1 VKELSIKSNLFV
13 PTVARTG
20 EVFQRADRHNRVV
33 LVNWT
38 MIYPALLPDFH
49 PSDIA
54 SGNVLELSLAQ
65 REARGSRH
73 LWVGQRPFQQA
84 APTAS
89 YIKDMACARY
99 SGRMEMIVDLAQLSC
114 WKVLGIVVVSPHG
127 A

>member
-1 VKELSIKSNLFV
+1 M
-13 PTVARTG
+13 T
-20 EVFQRADRHNRVV
+20 
-33 LVNWT
+33 
-38 MIYPALLPDFH
+38 YPALLPNFQ
-49 PSDIA
+49 PGDIA

-73 LWVGQRPFQQA
+73 LRVGQRPFQQA

-89 YIKDMACARY
+89 YIKDVARSRY